1 MTSLGLGI
9 LGIYIFILLLGGL
22 LQILGGVIEFFKDIF
37 LGLKKDLPVLINW
50 SSPQR
55 ATVLV
60 TPYEPRIT
68 TRKSEVSREEKEAE
82 SQKAN
87 RQREIDRKFD
97 LLFKAQDQ
105 NKLFSRIW
113 TKSNNKLVSERDL
126 ENHLVHELVSL
137 ASTIGNPEIN
147 QDVNSFLLLRL
158 KPQDDLSGGY
168 ISYFLKRVSFLYRD
182 FELKKIRLEERNRK
196 EEINKMSGVDF
207 ESFVRDY
214 LTDKGAVC
222 EMTPASGDYGADI
235 IAKVEGRR
243 IAIQCKRYSAN
254 VGYSAVQEVV
264 AGKAYYKCDEAWVVT
279 NASFTQQAIQGAKKM
294 DVKLHNIFEL
304 MNKCKN

>member
-1 MTSLGLGI
+1 
-9 LGIYIFILLLGGL
+9 
-22 LQILGGVIEFFKDIF
+22 
-37 LGLKKDLPVLINW
+37 
-50 SSPQR
+50 
-55 ATVLV
+55 
-60 TPYEPRIT
+60 
-68 TRKSEVSREEKEAE
+68 
-82 SQKAN
+82 
-87 RQREIDRKFD
+87 
-97 LLFKAQDQ
+97 
-105 NKLFSRIW
+105 
-113 TKSNNKLVSERDL
+113 
-126 ENHLVHELVSL
+126 VSL